1 MKFSVKDFFS
11 KYDQIHRKLRIWSHL
26 LKQSLVE
33 NFIFCAVLIVF
44 YIGSYDHSY
53 NLLNLYMQVLSK
65 SAARQKTQKNQQQQQ
80 KKPSKSVK
88 LSGIMTNDSLS
99 FNEHLDSMIKRLLI
113 VNFSSRAIHLKKR
126 TKRCL
131 TFYFVV
137 KNKREY
143 K

>member
-1 MKFSVKDFFS
+1 MKFSIKDFFS
-11 KYDQIHRKLRIWSHL
+11 KCDQIHRKLRIWSHL
-26 LKQSLVE
+26 LKQSLLE

-53 NLLNLYMQVLSK
+53 KSNNQLPPKPVHASLVKVGSK
-65 SAARQKTQKNQQQQQ
+65 AKNT
-80 KKPSKSVK
+80 KKPTTTTKKNNSKSVK

-113 VNFSSRAIHLKKR
+113 VHFSSRAIHLKKS

-131 TFYFVV
+131 TFY
-137 KNKREY
+137 
-143 K
+143 